1 MEYRRLQLFLALA
14 DELHFRRAAARCNV
28 TPSVLTEQLKRL
40 EDELGGALFTR
51 TTRNV
56 ALTQLGKAFRLEAR
70 AALDRLAQAKLAAK
84 HFVAGGDRTVR
95 ISFTPAYL
103 SELPHALSNFRARHP
118 QTKLFVQEMGT
129 VEAESALGR
138 REIDLALLHPPL
150 DRSDLLLNALEPK
163 PLEAVF
169 NSESF
174 GFEDH
179 VDLGDILEHP
189 LIWHPHSRAPRLSAT
204 LFAQAERVGRVPNI
218 VAEAGSWAAAQVMA
232 AAGIGVAL
240 LPTGLLGAPRRTLS
254 RSALRKRPLKLECA
268 TALRGEDSDDP
279 LLLDLANEILGSPVS
294 KGSTV
299 LTEHL

>member
-14 DELHFRRAAARCNV
+14 DELHFRRAAARCDV

-56 ALTQLGKAFRLEAR
+56 ALTQLGTAFRTEAR

-103 SELPHALSNFRARHP
+103 SELPNALAAFRAIHP
-118 QTKLFVQEMGT
+118 QTKLFVEEMGT

-150 DRSDLLLNALEPK
+150 DRSDLALNALKPK

-169 NSESF
+169 NAGTF
-174 GFEDH
+174 G
-179 VDLGDILEHP
+179 LGHDVHLPDVLEHP
-189 LIWHPHSRAPRLSAT
+189 IIWHPHHRAPRLSAA
-204 LFAQAERVGRVPNI
+204 LFAQAERVGCVPHI

-232 AAGIGVAL
+232 ATGVGVAL
-240 LPTGLLGAPRRTLS
+240 LPFGLVREPRSTLS
-254 RSALRKRPLKLECA
+254 SSALSKHPLKLECA
-268 TALRGEDSDDP
+268 IAMRGEDSNDP
-279 LLLDLANEILGSPVS
+279 LLLDLA
-294 KGSTV
+294 KQV
-299 LTEHL
+299 LQAPIAM